1 MMVQGDLALQEQLAA
16 LANLGITPPPSAAGP
31 PAAESTSAESLGK
44 ATQLATVQHV
54 ARLTAALAQW
64 LPPVWT
70 LTQVGQNGEH
80 KCLWLVLATEL
91 AALHG

>member
-1 MMVQGDLALQEQLAA
+1 MQEQLAA

-31 PAAESTSAESLGK
+31 PPAAPTSAESLGK

-70 LTQVGQNGEH
+70 LTQVRGGQH
-80 KCLWLVLATEL
+80 VDFQRLWPLLCSWQPCII
-91 AALHG
+91 